1 MTSMQEVG
9 VGAQEGLERG
19 VHLVSDGGVLCQ
31 KQLVPEDFIPHAQR
45 AEVEIG

>member
-1 MTSMQEVG
+1 MTSMQKVG

-19 VHLVSDGGVLCQ
+19 VHLVTDGGVLRQ